1 MLRSLSLF
9 GLFGVLL
16 IATGIISP
24 PQSRAEV
31 RAEVF
36 RPFTVDKVLVLKG
49 KRRMHLLR
57 RGMILRTYRISLGR
71 TPSGQKVKQGDGKT
85 PEGWYTL
92 DTRNPRSKFYRSIHV
107 SYPNETDRARAAAI
121 GVSPGGAIMIH
132 GEPNHL
138 SNIGFNGKGWDWTEG
153 CIAVTNREIDEI
165 WDAVPDG
172 TPIEIRP

>member
-1 MLRSLSLF
+1 MLRSLLF
-9 GLFGVLL
+9 GLFSVLL
-16 IATGIISP
+16 VVACIGNSTP
-24 PQSRAEV
+24 SRAEV

-57 RGMILRTYRISLGR
+57 RGMILRTYQISLGR
-71 TPSGQKVKQGDGKT
+71 TPAGKKVRQGDGKT

-92 DTRNPRSKFYRSIHV
+92 DTRNPRSKFYRALHV
-107 SYPNETDRARAAAI
+107 SYPNEADRARARAM

-138 SNIGFNGKGWDWTEG
+138 RNIGFNGKGVDWTEG
-153 CIAVTNREIDEI
+153 CIALTNREIDEI
-165 WDAVPDG
+165 WNAVPDG

>member
-1 MLRSLSLF
+1 
-9 GLFGVLL
+9 VLGFCL
-16 IATGIISP
+16 AAPSQP
-24 PQSRAEV
+24 RAEV

-36 RPFTVDKVLVLKG
+36 RSFEVDKVLVLKA

-57 RGMILRTYRISLGR
+57 RGQILRTYHISLGR
-71 TPSGQKVKQGDGKT
+71 TPTGKKMRQGDGKT

-92 DTRNPRSKFYRSIHV
+92 DSRNPRSKFYRALRV
-107 SYPNETDRARAAAI
+107 SYPNEADRARARAM
-121 GVSPGGAIMIH
+121 GVPPGGAIMIH

-138 SNIGFNGKGWDWTEG
+138 QNIGFNGKGVDWTEG

-165 WDAVPDG
+165 WNAVPDG

>member
-1 MLRSLSLF
+1 MLKLLLF

-16 IATGIISP
+16 VAVSVVNP

-31 RAEVF
+31 RANVF

-57 RGMILRTYRISLGR
+57 RGMVLRTYQISLGR
-71 TPSGQKVKQGDGKT
+71 RPSGKKAKQGDGKT

-92 DTRNPRSKFYRSIHV
+92 DTRNPRSKFYRSMHV
-107 SYPNETDRARAAAI
+107 SYPNETDRARARAM

-138 SNIGFNGKGWDWTEG
+138 RNIGFNGKGVDWTEG
-153 CIAVTNREIDEI
+153 CIAVTNGEIDEI
-165 WDAVPDG
+165 WDTVPDG